1 MSGMGPFKLGDLIKE
16 TISHK
21 AAHHKFVTRYRDPII
36 GFLAA
41 DDPGFEK
48 LSEWTQID
56 HLMPADLMPDAQSV
70 VVFFLPFAPEIA
82 LANAREEEP
91 VALEWAVAYQDT
103 NTLIGQITT
112 KVGEVLSQHGVS
124 SAAQPATGNFNQSE
138 LRSPWSHKS
147 IAVMAG
153 IGSFGLHQLVITD
166 AGCAGRFGSLVIDA
180 KLPAVSAEPK
190 ERCEY
195 FEFGTCT
202 TCLEACPVDA
212 ISEDQPL
219 DRRACWTQCHKNGA
233 GFQDIGNINVCGKC
247 AVMGPCALQSAV

>member
-1 MSGMGPFKLGDLIKE
+1 MSALSPSELGDLIIG
-16 TISHK
+16 TINHE
-21 AAHHKFVTRYRDPII
+21 AAHHRFVTTYRQPII

-41 DDPGFEK
+41 DDPRFAM
-48 LSEWTQID
+48 LSQWTGIE
-56 HLMPADLMPDAQSV
+56 HLMPVDLLPGAQSV
-70 VVFFLPFAPEIA
+70 IVFFLPFSPEIA
-82 LANAREEEP
+82 VANAQEEKM
-91 VALEWAVAYQDT
+91 VALEWAVAYQET
-103 NTLIGQITT
+103 NTLIGEINSRLA
-112 KVGEVLSQHGVS
+112 EVLIQYAVN
-124 SAAQPATGNFNQSE
+124 SAAQPATGNFKQSE

-180 KLPAVSAEPK
+180 QITAAPPEPK

-202 TCLEACPVDA
+202 ACLEACPVDA
-212 ISEDQPL
+212 IAEDQPL
-219 DRRACWTQCHKNGA
+219 DRQACWLQCHENGA
-233 GFQDIGNINVCGKC
+233 GFQDIRNINVCGKC

>member
-1 MSGMGPFKLGDLIKE
+1 MTERQASELADLIKE
-16 TISHK
+16 IIIHQAT
-21 AAHHKFVTRYRDPII
+21 HHAFVTRYRDPII

-41 DDPGFEK
+41 DDSRFER
-48 LSEWTQID
+48 LSEWTGIE
-56 HLMPADLMPDAQSV
+56 HLRPADLLPGAQSV
-70 VVFFLPFAPEIA
+70 IVFFLPFAPEIA
-82 LANAREEEP
+82 AANAQEKEQ

-103 NTLIGQITT
+103 NTLIGEITT
-112 KVGEVLSQHGVS
+112 RLGEVLSQHGVS

-153 IGSFGLHQLVITD
+153 IGSFGLHQLVIND

-180 KLPAVSAEPK
+180 KLPAEPTKPK

-195 FEFGTCT
+195 YEFGTCT
-202 TCLEACPVDA
+202 ACLEACPVNA

-219 DRRACWTQCHKNGA
+219 ERRACWLQCHKNGVD
-233 GFQDIGNINVCGKC
+233 FQDIGKINVCGKC
-247 AVMGPCALQSAV
+247 AVMGPCALKSAV